1 MKLTA
6 KQDISAPADQVFR
19 LLSDHRAWERIAI
32 RRGAE
37 VRRLDSL
44 KETGTGMVAGM
55 EWHARF
61 AFRGR
66 RRDVHITLVDYQ
78 PPARLGFAA
87 ETSLY
92 VGALGIDVLRM
103 SPGRSRVH
111 VAIEVKPKTLAARLM
126 LQSLRLAKS
135 RLERR
140 LHRRLVQLAND
151 MENRLPVAQ
160 V

>member
-1 MKLTA
+1 MKLTS

-19 LLSDHRAWERIAI
+19 LLSDHAAWERIAI

-37 VRRLDSL
+37 VRRLDKL
-44 KETGTGMVAGM
+44 TTMAAGM

-66 RRDVHITLVDYQ
+66 RRDVHITLADYQ
-78 PPARLGFAA
+78 PPARMGFVA

-92 VGALGIDVLRM
+92 AGSLGIDILQM
-103 SPGRSRVH
+103 SPGRSRIH

-126 LQSLRLAKS
+126 LQSLRLARN

-140 LHRRLVQLAND
+140 LHRRLVQLANE
-151 MENRLPVAQ
+151 MESRLRLAQ
-160 V
+160 A